1 MGTGCHSTALIV
13 TWCLDISVPTFCG
26 YKKGA
31 VTKHPRKVL
40 VEEAKN
46 PVLHCREERDFLRL
60 PFPGDFMLLVGL
72 FPGLSCPTFG
82 HFPYI
87 MSNGVQAPVF
97 VNLKL

>member
-1 MGTGCHSTALIV
+1 MLMTL
-13 TWCLDISVPTFCG
+13 
-26 YKKGA
+26 KKGA

-87 MSNGVQAPVF
+87 MSNGVQAPLRFDLFPSAQQESSHSVIPESAE
-97 VNLKL
+97 